1 MYQQDSREGKGE
13 RRDQKRFRSR
23 YGHTGVGATHI
34 REASEQEVR
43 RHLEKA
49 KARRDRKRKLTS
61 LPYSRRRKP
70 GETES

>member
-1 MYQQDSREGKGE
+1 MYQQDSREDKGE

-49 KARRDRKRKLTS
+49 KARRNRKQKIEGG
-61 LPYSRRRKP
+61 K
-70 GETES
+70 ENV

>member
-1 MYQQDSREGKGE
+1 MYQQDSREDRGE

-49 KARRDRKRKLTS
+49 KARRNRKQKIEGGKENVQRS
-61 LPYSRRRKP
+61 
-70 GETES
+70 

>member
-1 MYQQDSREGKGE
+1 MYQQDSREDKGE

-34 REASEQEVR
+34 REASKQEVR

-49 KARRDRKRKLTS
+49 KARRNRKQKIEGGKENVGRS
-61 LPYSRRRKP
+61 
-70 GETES
+70 